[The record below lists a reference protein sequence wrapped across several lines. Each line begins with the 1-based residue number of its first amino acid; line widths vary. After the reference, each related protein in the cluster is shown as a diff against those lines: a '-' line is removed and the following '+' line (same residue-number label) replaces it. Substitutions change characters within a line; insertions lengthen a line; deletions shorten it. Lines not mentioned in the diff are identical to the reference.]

1 MYSHSQTS
9 FIKSNM
15 SITDKQTDEALSAQL
30 REKHGPFWYTY
41 VKDTPDDTQKAKDL
55 RQKRESVPP
64 MVVDCSGFS
73 LWSKP
78 EQELEARRAKMTKKE
93 RILDEMREDFEDAYA
108 WDALCAREES
118 WQYQVECF
126 RNGKMWKR

>member
-1 MYSHSQTS
+1 MYSHSQIS

-55 RQKRESVPP
+55 H
-64 MVVDCSGFS
+64 
-73 LWSKP
+73 
-78 EQELEARRAKMTKKE
+78 
-93 RILDEMREDFEDAYA
+93 
-108 WDALCAREES
+108 LCTFKTPIIYIIFYS
-118 WQYQVECF
+118 II
-126 RNGKMWKR
+126 